1 MNMHTTGRDSLLKWL
16 SVVLPGLLAGVTWP
30 ATEGLPWLN
39 RITVAVAVGIALY
52 AAVHFAVRAA
62 LSERRR

>member
-1 MNMHTTGRDSLLKWL
+1 MGTPTTGRDALLRWL
-16 SVVLPGLLAGVTWP
+16 SVVLPGMLAGVTFP

-39 RITVAVAVGIALY
+39 RVAIAVAVGAVLY

-62 LSERRR
+62 LREPRR